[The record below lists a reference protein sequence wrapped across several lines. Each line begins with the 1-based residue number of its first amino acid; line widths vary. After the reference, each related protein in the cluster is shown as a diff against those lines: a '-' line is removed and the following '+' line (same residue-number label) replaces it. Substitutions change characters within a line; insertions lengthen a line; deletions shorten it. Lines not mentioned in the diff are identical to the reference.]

1 MLVLTAYY
9 LGSEIP
15 QKAIVCQVCGWVIEF
30 RHLGQNSASA
40 NIDGQF
46 VFFPIFAIEMKLVVI
61 PTLPDGRD
69 RPPNH
74 LLPSSFFVHDRMSR
88 RGQVRLPP
96 TSRPLPQGAVNKPLR
111 RSAALYGADGY
122 VRHIRIWSQLFRQR
136 DGWRRFQRIPQ
147 SQYGRA

>member
-15 QKAIVCQVCGWVIEF
+15 QRAIVCQVCGWVIEF

-46 VFFPIFAIEMKLVVI
+46 GFFPIFAIEMKLVVI

-74 LLPSSFFVHDRMSR
+74 LLPSSSLCLIECPGVAKCGSH
-88 RGQVRLPP
+88 
-96 TSRPLPQGAVNKPLR
+96 PLVGHFPR
-111 RSAALYGADGY
+111 E
-122 VRHIRIWSQLFRQR
+122 
-136 DGWRRFQRIPQ
+136 
-147 SQYGRA
+147 